1 MKAED
6 CSKEN
11 IDIYQPESSKKLMGR
26 REVLNKAGMYAL
38 STATMMVLL
47 KSQPAKAASPAT
59 TPTVNTPSTTQ
70 TGTWVRTNR
79 KP

>member
-1 MKAED
+1 MKTED

-11 IDIYQPESSKKLMGR
+11 VEICQPESNEKLMGR
-26 REVLNKAGMYAL
+26 RELLNKAGMYAL

-47 KSQPAKAASPAT
+47 KSQPAKAASPTT

-70 TGTWVRTNR
+70 TGTWARTNR
-79 KP
+79 K

>member
-1 MKAED
+1 MKTED
-6 CSKEN
+6 CSNTKN
-11 IDIYQPESSKKLMGR
+11 DNSQPEGNEKLMGR
-26 REVLNKAGMYAL
+26 REALNKAGMYAL

-70 TGTWVRTNR
+70 TGTWARTTR
-79 KP
+79 K